1 MTDRTALDHPAQERS
16 ALDRSALERSALDR
30 SALDTVQAQ
39 LDAFNAHDLDA
50 FVATY
55 AEDAVITGV
64 APEPIVGTAA
74 IRAFY
79 EPRLQN
85 PELSCVIDTTVLF
98 GTRWVVAQEQV
109 VNAGVATETIAT
121 FDVVDGRIS
130 RASML
135 KA

>member
-1 MTDRTALDHPAQERS
+1 MTDRTAQ
-16 ALDRSALERSALDR
+16 DRST
-30 SALDTVQAQ
+30 LDTVQAQ

-55 AEDAVITGV
+55 ADDAVVTGV
-64 APEPIVGTAA
+64 APEPLVGSAA

-85 PELSCVIDTTVLF
+85 PELSCVIDTSVLF
-98 GTRWVVAQEQV
+98 GSRWVVAQERV
-109 VNAGVATETIAT
+109 INAGVATETIAT
-121 FDVVDGRIS
+121 FDVVDGVIS

>member
-1 MTDRTALDHPAQERS
+1 MTDRTAH
-16 ALDRSALERSALDR
+16 
-30 SALDTVQAQ
+30 DTVLAQ

-55 AEDAVITGV
+55 ADDAVITGV
-64 APEPIVGTAA
+64 AAEPIVGDAA

-85 PELSCVIDTTVLF
+85 PELSCVIDSTVLF
-98 GTRWVVAQEQV
+98 GDRWVVAREYV
-109 VNAGVATETIAT
+109 INAGVSTETIAT
-121 FDVVDGRIS
+121 FDVVAGRIS

>member
-1 MTDRTALDHPAQERS
+1 MTDRTT
-16 ALDRSALERSALDR
+16 LDR

-55 AEDAVITGV
+55 ADDAVVTGV
-64 APEPIVGTAA
+64 APEPLVGSAA

-79 EPRLQN
+79 EPRLQD
-85 PELSCVIDTTVLF
+85 PELSCVIDTSVLF
-98 GTRWVVAQEQV
+98 GSRWVVAQEQV
-109 VNAGVATETIAT
+109 INAGVATETIAT
-121 FDVVDGRIS
+121 FDVVDGVIS

>member
-1 MTDRTALDHPAQERS
+1 MTDRTAQ
-16 ALDRSALERSALDR
+16 DR

-39 LDAFNAHDLDA
+39 LDAFNARDLDA

-55 AEDAVITGV
+55 ADDAVVTGV
-64 APEPIVGTAA
+64 APEPLVGSAA

-85 PELSCVIDTTVLF
+85 PELSCVIDTSVLF
-98 GTRWVVAQEQV
+98 GSRWVVAQERV
-109 VNAGVATETIAT
+109 INAGVATETIAT
-121 FDVVDGRIS
+121 FDVVDGVIS

>member
-1 MTDRTALDHPAQERS
+1 MTDRIT
-16 ALDRSALERSALDR
+16 LDR

-55 AEDAVITGV
+55 ADDAVVTGV
-64 APEPIVGTAA
+64 APEPLAGSAA

-85 PELSCVIDTTVLF
+85 PELSCVIDTSVLF
-98 GTRWVVAQEQV
+98 GSRWVVAQEQV
-109 VNAGVATETIAT
+109 INAGVATETIAT
-121 FDVVDGRIS
+121 FDVVDGVIS

>member
-1 MTDRTALDHPAQERS
+1 MTDTARTAI
-16 ALDRSALERSALDR
+16 
-30 SALDTVQAQ
+30 DTVQAQ

-55 AEDAVITGV
+55 SEDAVITGV
-64 APEPIVGTAA
+64 AADPIVGTAA

-85 PELSCVIDTTVLF
+85 PELSCVIDTSVLF
-98 GTRWVVAQEQV
+98 GSRWVVAQEQV
-109 VNAGVATETIAT
+109 INAGVATETIAT
-121 FDVVDGRIS
+121 FDVVDGRIA

>member
-1 MTDRTALDHPAQERS
+1 LTDRTAQ
-16 ALDRSALERSALDR
+16 DR

-55 AEDAVITGV
+55 ADDAVVTGV
-64 APEPIVGTAA
+64 AAEPLVGSAA

-85 PELSCVIDTTVLF
+85 PELSCVIDTSVLF
-98 GTRWVVAQEQV
+98 GSRWVVAQERV
-109 VNAGVATETIAT
+109 INAGVATETIAT
-121 FDVVDGRIS
+121 FDVVDGVIS

>member
-1 MTDRTALDHPAQERS
+1 MTDRT
-16 ALDRSALERSALDR
+16 ALDR

-50 FVATY
+50 FVAAY
-55 AEDAVITGV
+55 AADAVITGV
-64 APEPIVGTAA
+64 AAEPIVGASA

-85 PELSCVIDTTVLF
+85 LELSCVIDTSVLF
-98 GTRWVVAQEQV
+98 GSRWVVAQEQV
-109 VNAGVATETIAT
+109 INAGVATETIAT
-121 FDVVDGRIS
+121 FDVVDGLIS

>member
-1 MTDRTALDHPAQERS
+1 MTALQ
-16 ALDRSALERSALDR
+16 
-30 SALDTVQAQ
+30 TVTAQ

-55 AEDAVITGV
+55 SEDAVITGV
-64 APEPIVGTAA
+64 DAQPIIGRAA

-79 EPRLQN
+79 QPRLAN
-85 PELSCVIDTTVLF
+85 PELSCVIDATVLF
-98 GTRWVVAQEQV
+98 GERWVVAQERV

-121 FDVVDGRIS
+121 FDVVDGLIA

>member
-1 MTDRTALDHPAQERS
+1 MTDRTAQ
-16 ALDRSALERSALDR
+16 DR

-55 AEDAVITGV
+55 ADDAVVSGV
-64 APEPIVGTAA
+64 APEPLVGSAA

-85 PELSCVIDTTVLF
+85 PELSCVIDTSVLF
-98 GTRWVVAQEQV
+98 GSRWVVAQERV
-109 VNAGVATETIAT
+109 INAGVATETIAT
-121 FDVVDGRIS
+121 FDVVDGVIS

>member
-1 MTDRTALDHPAQERS
+1 MTDGIRTPGPRS
-16 ALDRSALERSALDR
+16 AER
-30 SALDTVQAQ
+30 TVQDQ

-55 AEDAVITGV
+55 APDAVITGV
-64 APEPIVGTAA
+64 SPEPLVGSEA

-85 PELSCVIDTTVLF
+85 PELSCVIDRIVLF
-98 GTRWVVAQEQV
+98 GDRWVVAQEQV
-109 VNAGVATETIAT
+109 INAGTATETIAT
-121 FDVVDGRIS
+121 FDVVDGLIS

>member
-1 MTDRTALDHPAQERS
+1 MTDRIRTAEQ
-16 ALDRSALERSALDR
+16 
-30 SALDTVQAQ
+30 TVQDQ
-39 LDAFNAHDLDA
+39 LDAFNAHDLEA

-55 AEDAVITGV
+55 ASDAVITGV

-85 PELSCVIDTTVLF
+85 PELSCVIDTSVLF

-109 VNAGVATETIAT
+109 INAGVATETIAT
-121 FDVVDGRIS
+121 FDVVDGRIA

>member
-1 MTDRTALDHPAQERS
+1 MTDRGRTALD
-16 ALDRSALERSALDR
+16 
-30 SALDTVQAQ
+30 TVHAQ

-55 AEDAVITGV
+55 AADAVIVGV
-64 APEPIVGTAA
+64 APDPIVGAAA

-79 EPRLQN
+79 EPRLAN
-85 PELSCVIDTTVLF
+85 PDLSCTIDDSILF

-109 VNAGVATETIAT
+109 VNAGIATETIAT
-121 FDVVDGRIS
+121 FDVVDGLIA

>member
-1 MTDRTALDHPAQERS
+1 MTDRT
-16 ALDRSALERSALDR
+16 ALDR

-39 LDAFNAHDLDA
+39 LDAFNAHDLEA

-55 AEDAVITGV
+55 ADDAVVTGV
-64 APEPIVGTAA
+64 APEPLVGSAA

-85 PELSCVIDTTVLF
+85 PELSCVIDTSVLF
-98 GTRWVVAQEQV
+98 GSRWVVAQERV
-109 VNAGVATETIAT
+109 INAGVATETIAT
-121 FDVVDGRIS
+121 FDVVDGVIS

>member
-1 MTDRTALDHPAQERS
+1 MTDRGRTALD
-16 ALDRSALERSALDR
+16 
-30 SALDTVQAQ
+30 TVHAQ

-55 AEDAVITGV
+55 SADAVIVGV
-64 APEPIVGTAA
+64 TPDPIVGTAA

-79 EPRLQN
+79 EPRLAN
-85 PELSCVIDTTVLF
+85 PELSCAIVDIILF

-121 FDVVDGRIS
+121 FDVVDGLIA

>member
-1 MTDRTALDHPAQERS
+1 MTDRTALDRS
-16 ALDRSALERSALDR
+16 TLDRSTLDRSTLDRSTLDR

-64 APEPIVGTAA
+64 ATEPVVGSTA

-85 PELSCVIDTTVLF
+85 PELSCVIETSVLF

-109 VNAGVATETIAT
+109 INAGVATETIAS
-121 FDVVDGRIS
+121 FDVVDGLIA

>member
-1 MTDRTALDHPAQERS
+1 MTDH
-16 ALDRSALERSALDR
+16 R

-64 APEPIVGTAA
+64 APQPIVGRDA

-79 EPRLQN
+79 RPRLAN
-85 PELSCVIDTTVLF
+85 PELSCVIDTHVLF
-98 GTRWVVAQEQV
+98 GARWVVAQEQV

-121 FDVVDGRIS
+121 FDVQDGVIA

>member
-1 MTDRTALDHPAQERS
+1 MTDRT
-16 ALDRSALERSALDR
+16 ALDR

-39 LDAFNAHDLDA
+39 LDAFNAHDLEA

-55 AEDAVITGV
+55 ADDAVVTGV
-64 APEPIVGTAA
+64 APEPLVGSAA

-85 PELSCVIDTTVLF
+85 PELSCVIDTSVLF
-98 GTRWVVAQEQV
+98 GSRWVVAQERV
-109 VNAGVATETIAT
+109 INAGVATETIAT
-121 FDVVDGRIS
+121 FDVVDGAIS

>member
-1 MTDRTALDHPAQERS
+1 MTDRTAAGRS
-16 ALDRSALERSALDR
+16 DTDGSAPDRTAARR

-55 AEDAVITGV
+55 AADAVITGV
-64 APEPIVGTAA
+64 APEPIVGSAA

-98 GTRWVVAQEQV
+98 GSRWVVAQEQV

-121 FDVVDGRIS
+121 FDVIDGLIS

>member
-1 MTDRTALDHPAQERS
+1 MTNNTRT
-16 ALDRSALERSALDR
+16 
-30 SALDTVQAQ
+30 ALDTVQAQ

-55 AEDAVITGV
+55 APDAVITGV
-64 APEPIVGTAA
+64 ATEPIVGSDA

-85 PELSCVIDTTVLF
+85 PELSCVIENTVLF
-98 GTRWVVAQEQV
+98 GSRWVVAQEHV
-109 VNAGVATETIAT
+109 INAGVATETIAT
-121 FDVVDGRIS
+121 FDVVDGLIA

>member
-1 MTDRTALDHPAQERS
+1 MTDPRTALA
-16 ALDRSALERSALDR
+16 
-30 SALDTVQAQ
+30 TVEAQ

-55 AEDAVITGV
+55 ADDAIITGV
-64 APEPIVGTAA
+64 ATEPIVGAA
-74 IRAFY
+74 ALRAFY
-79 EPRLQN
+79 APRLAN
-85 PELSCVIDTTVLF
+85 PELSCVIDETVLF
-98 GTRWVVAQEQV
+98 GERWVVAREQV

-121 FDVVDGRIS
+121 FDVVDGRIA

>member
-1 MTDRTALDHPAQERS
+1 MTDTTTTG
-16 ALDRSALERSALDR
+16 R

-39 LDAFNAHDLDA
+39 LDAFNAQDLDA

-55 AEDAVITGV
+55 APDAVITGV
-64 APEPIVGTAA
+64 APEPIVGAEA

-85 PELSCVIDTTVLF
+85 PALSCVIDNTVLF
-98 GTRWVVAQEQV
+98 GSRWVVAQEQV
-109 VNAGVATETIAT
+109 INAGIATETIAT
-121 FDVVDGRIS
+121 FDVVDGLIS

>member
-1 MTDRTALDHPAQERS
+1 MTDRTALE
-16 ALDRSALERSALDR
+16 
-30 SALDTVQAQ
+30 TVQAQ

-55 AEDAVITGV
+55 AADAVITGV
-64 APEPIVGTAA
+64 AAEPVIGTAA
-74 IRAFY
+74 IRTFY

-85 PELSCVIDTTVLF
+85 PHLSCVIDTSVLF

-109 VNAGVATETIAT
+109 LNAGVATETIAT
-121 FDVVDGRIS
+121 FDVDRGLIV

>member
-1 MTDRTALDHPAQERS
+1 MTDRTARS
-16 ALDRSALERSALDR
+16 VLDR

-64 APEPIVGTAA
+64 APEPVVGSAA

-85 PELSCVIDTTVLF
+85 PELSCVIETSVLF

-109 VNAGVATETIAT
+109 INAGVATETIAT
-121 FDVVDGRIS
+121 FDVVDGLIA

>member
-1 MTDRTALDHPAQERS
+1 MTDRT
-16 ALDRSALERSALDR
+16 DR

-55 AEDAVITGV
+55 AADAVITGV
-64 APEPIVGTAA
+64 APDPLVGSTA

-79 EPRLQN
+79 APRLRN
-85 PELSCVIDTTVLF
+85 PELSCVIDATVLF
-98 GTRWVVAQEQV
+98 GIRWVVAQERV
-109 VNAGVATETIAT
+109 INAGVATETIAT
-121 FDVVDGRIS
+121 FDVVDGLIA

>member
-1 MTDRTALDHPAQERS
+1 MTDRTAQ
-16 ALDRSALERSALDR
+16 DR

-55 AEDAVITGV
+55 ADDAVVTGV
-64 APEPIVGTAA
+64 APEPLVGSAA

-85 PELSCVIDTTVLF
+85 PELACVIDTSVLF
-98 GTRWVVAQEQV
+98 GSRWVVAQERV
-109 VNAGVATETIAT
+109 INAGVATETIAT
-121 FDVVDGRIS
+121 FDVVDGVIS

>member
-1 MTDRTALDHPAQERS
+1 VCALTERS
-16 ALDRSALERSALDR
+16 GR

-55 AEDAVITGV
+55 AADAVITGV
-64 APEPIVGTAA
+64 AAEPVVGTAA
-74 IRAFY
+74 IREFY

-85 PELSCVIDTTVLF
+85 PELSCVIETSVLF
-98 GTRWVVAQEQV
+98 GSRWVVAQEQV
-109 VNAGVATETIAT
+109 INAGVATETIAT
-121 FDVVDGRIS
+121 FDVVDGLIA